1 MPKLRVICQKS
12 KVSVEKKL
20 ILIMDKLRLNSL
32 SRFEDRIKRIPRDT
46 LKFNLKSCGVA
57 KSDLSVLAQQS
68 FMKEKID
75 NNIQVLS
82 KSDVRA
88 ILKKIF

>member
-57 KSDLSVLAQQS
+57 KSDLSVLVQQS
-68 FMKEKID
+68 FTKGKMD
-75 NNIQVLS
+75 NNIVDLIQDQICV
-82 KSDVRA
+82 KFE
-88 ILKKIF
+88 IIY

>member
-1 MPKLRVICQKS
+1 MPKLRVIFQKS

-32 SRFEDRIKRIPRDT
+32 SRFEDSIKRIPRDT

-57 KSDLSVLAQQS
+57 KSDLSVLEQQS
-68 FMKEKID
+68 FTKGKMD
-75 NNIQVLS
+75 NNIVDLIQDQICV
-82 KSDVRA
+82 KFE
-88 ILKKIF
+88 IIY